1 MQITRPLCHLERLTV
16 LQKLVD
22 AEVPELLG
30 EEDPRRD
37 VEDDGQLPHVPATKN
52 GKERHLWL

>member
-1 MQITRPLCHLERLTV
+1 MQITRPLNHQLERLTV

-22 AEVPELLG
+22 AKVPELLG

-37 VEDDGQLPHVPATKN
+37 VEDDGQLPHVPATKVL
-52 GKERHLWL
+52 E